1 MSSAAW
7 HQSRNGK
14 DDEDTRGE
22 KDMRRSC
29 RLVRARDQRLD
40 VEGRVIFFLNFF
52 KFGSLLCVVFS
63 FFCVPCVMSDVE

>member
-7 HQSRNGK
+7 HQSRNEK

-29 RLVRARDQRLD
+29 RLVRARDQRVD
-40 VEGRVIFFLNFF
+40 VEGRVIFNFF
-52 KFGSLLCVVFS
+52 KFGCLLCVVFS
-63 FFCVPCVMSDVE
+63 FFCAPCVMSDVE